1 MEFHYYY
8 LIQDIVGLIAAF
20 IGLRMVTLCFRIMLS
35 GKMSKNILLILLK
48 YALVT
53 ISGVNLLINQFGLK
67 PWIISI
73 ILIFISTIIAP
84 KEKSRG
90 IKIEN

>member
-8 LIQDIVGLIAAF
+8 LIQDIIGLIVAF
-20 IGLRMVTLCFRIMLS
+20 IGLRMFMLCFRMILS
-35 GKMSKNILLILLK
+35 RKISKNTFLITLK

-53 ISGVNLLINQFGLK
+53 VSGVNLLINQFGLK

-73 ILIFISTIIAP
+73 ILIFLSATIKP
-84 KEKSRG
+84 K
-90 IKIEN
+90 

>member
-8 LIQDIVGLIAAF
+8 LIQDIVGVMVGFVGI
-20 IGLRMVTLCFRIMLS
+20 RMFALCIRMILS
-35 GKMSKNILLILLK
+35 GKSSKNTILITIK

-67 PWIISI
+67 PWMISI
-73 ILIFISTIIAP
+73 ILIFISNIITP
-84 KEKSRG
+84 KTSNKVF
-90 IKIEN
+90 

>member
-8 LIQDIVGLIAAF
+8 LIQDIIGLIVSF
-20 IGLRMVTLCFRIMLS
+20 IGLRMVTLCFRIMS
-35 GKMSKNILLILLK
+35 SSKMSKNIFLILLK
-48 YALVT
+48 YILVT

-84 KEKSRG
+84 KEKSRV
-90 IKIEN
+90 I